1 MKKQI
6 IDKCIFFLDPLL
18 DRIFGN
24 RDFFEGIDVDYREG
38 LKRFSFPVS
47 LENDRLTFI
56 YSGERFALTAAE
68 FEDFLLREF
77 TRCDEFTVYVHERGN
92 DAILFCDAKD
102 VKLSNK
108 AAKGSSRAVENASAE
123 EGGVHG
129 GNGPGSGAYGGATLG
144 NREYVIKAGPA
155 SGLLK
160 AIGIMS
166 KDGKI
171 KNDRIRKYNQIDHFV
186 ELLVPMLKE
195 ASDRKGGAPLRVIDC
210 GCGKSY
216 LSFVLNYYVKEVLG
230 KKCYFTGLDFNSVVI
245 EDSKKTAAELG
256 YRNMD
261 FIRTD
266 IGAFEPEEQYDLLMT
281 LHACDT
287 ATDKA
292 LNFAVR
298 CGIPNIVCV
307 PCCHKEMNETYSLPG
322 FEPLMKYGVFKAAV
336 AASLTD
342 ALRCNYLEAMG
353 YDVSAVEYISP
364 LDTPKNIMIRA
375 TRASDGIDAVKLME
389 HAAMVKRLGTS
400 LSIGK

>member
-1 MKKQI
+1 MKKQV
-6 IDKCIFFLDPLL
+6 IDKCIFFLEPLL
-18 DRIFGN
+18 DRIFEN
-24 RDFFEGIDVDYREG
+24 RDFFEGIDVDYKEG
-38 LKRFSFPVS
+38 LKRFSFKVG
-47 LENDRLTFI
+47 LENDLLAFI
-56 YSGERFALTAAE
+56 YSGEKYSLSAAE
-68 FEDFLLREF
+68 FGDFLLREF
-77 TRCDEFTVYVHERGN
+77 ARCDGFTVCIHERGN
-92 DAILFCDAKD
+92 DAILSCDGRD
-102 VKLSNK
+102 VKMSNK
-108 AAKGSSRAVENASAE
+108 ATSKAASKAAAGSTAADKRPADDSRHGDAYT
-123 EGGVHG
+123 GG
-129 GNGPGSGAYGGATLG
+129 TLG

-155 SGLLK
+155 AGLLK

-195 ASDRKGGAPLRVIDC
+195 VADGKGGAPIRVIDC

-230 KKCYFTGLDFNSVVI
+230 KKCYFTGLDFNPVVI

-261 FIRTD
+261 FIQTD
-266 IGAFEPEEQYDLLMT
+266 IGVYEPDGQYDLLMT

-298 CGIPNIVCV
+298 NRIPNIVCV
-307 PCCHKEMNETYSLPG
+307 PCCHKEMNENYSLPG
-322 FEPLMKYGVFKAAV
+322 FEPLMKYGVFKAAI

-342 ALRCNYLEAMG
+342 ALRCSYLEAMG

-375 TRASDGIDAVKLME
+375 ARGSDNIDSVKLVDF
-389 HAAMVKRLGTS
+389 AGMVKRLGTS